1 MMRLLKDSSPASR
14 IFYLF
19 LSSLIGLFLSGAL
32 IEILSHVF
40 AGSTPD
46 NVWMIRLSTFLQSL
60 LMFFF
65 PAFTIATWTDNA
77 STYLNLNQKKYLYDF
92 MGIAI
97 LLFIVSM
104 PIISLVTQLNEQLTL
119 PRQFADVESWMR
131 DSEQAAQTV
140 TQKLLQGRDLSGF
153 ISNILLIGAFTAIS
167 EEFFFRGVLQ
177 RELELWT
184 KNGHVAVWLAAFIFS
199 AIHLQFYGFFSRLIL
214 GALLGY
220 LYLYTR
226 SLWVPIVA
234 HFFNN
239 VFIVILYFVADSKVI
254 DQLDNPKIDINLII
268 MAVVSTILSIGLII
282 GLKNFTAKKRINEF

>member
-1 MMRLLKDSSPASR
+1 MMRLLKNSSPASR

-32 IEILSHVF
+32 IGILSDVF
-40 AGSTPD
+40 VCSTPD

-77 STYLNLNQKKYLYDF
+77 STYLNLYQKKYLYAF
-92 MGIAI
+92 MGIAV
-97 LLFIVSM
+97 LLFVVSM
-104 PIISLVTQLNEQLTL
+104 PIITLVTQLNEQLTL
-119 PRQFADVESWMR
+119 PRQLADVESWMR
-131 DSEQAAQTV
+131 NSERAAEAV
-140 TQKLLQGRDLSGF
+140 TQKLLQGKDWLGF

-184 KNGHVAVWLAAFIFS
+184 KNGHVAVWLSAIIFS

-220 LYLYTR
+220 LYFYTR
-226 SLWVPIVA
+226 NLWIPVVA

-254 DQLDNPKIDINLII
+254 DQLDNPKIDSNLII
-268 MAVVSTILSIGLII
+268 LAIVSTILSSGLLI
-282 GLKNFTAKKRINEF
+282 GLKNFTTKKRINEF